1 MLSSV
6 NPFTGSPPPQNSKPS
21 SSQSPN
27 SGQQSQASQSSG
39 QTGQTGGSG
48 GSSTSSSQPVSG
60 TAQSQTVNNSYR
72 SEETPTGNSRFGL
85 SGSQDAPEDSLAYDR
100 SVAEKALS
108 DLALSSLFDSD
119 HGSSKILDLF
129 AGNPEAPVSDKAAAE
144 EAYGEF

>member
-1 MLSSV
+1 MLSSL
-6 NPFTGSPPPQNSKPS
+6 NPFAGSPPPQNSRPS
-21 SSQSPN
+21 NSQS
-27 SGQQSQASQSSG
+27 SDSDQQSQASQSSG

-48 GSSTSSSQPVSG
+48 SSSTPSNQPVSG
-60 TAQSQTVNNSYR
+60 AAQSQTTNHSYR

-129 AGNPEAPVSDKAAAE
+129 AGNSEAPVSDKAAAE
-144 EAYGEF
+144 EAYSEF